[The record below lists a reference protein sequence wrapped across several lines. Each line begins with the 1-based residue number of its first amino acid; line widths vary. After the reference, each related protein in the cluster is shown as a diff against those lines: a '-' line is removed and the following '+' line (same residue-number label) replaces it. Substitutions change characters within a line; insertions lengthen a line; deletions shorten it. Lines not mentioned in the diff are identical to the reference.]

1 MNDDTQG
8 NPAIGM
14 NADSFEDAD
23 TGNAGSSEDFFS
35 ALENEVNGAISDSN
49 FVSEETPQPADP
61 NIVQNEPQAGD
72 AKSEEL
78 EQVKKRYSDSSR
90 EAQKMKAQLDE
101 LKPFMPVLEVM
112 KKDSGLVDTVR
123 EYLISGG
130 KPPESVSN
138 QLKLPDDFVFDS
150 HEAMSNPESNSAKVM
165 DAYVNKMVEN
175 RTSEIINNEKK
186 NAQAVQQQIIRKKQA
201 DDFKKKHDMGEDEFK
216 QLVEQAKQHKIT
228 LDDIYY
234 LLNKDK
240 VSNSVAN
247 QTKEDMLTQM
257 KNVRNIPQS
266 QSGSNNAGTAK
277 GQNDSLF
284 DSLLGLD
291 SSIDNLFDG

>member
-1 MNDDTQG
+1 MNESQEGNSMPTESLDIQNIDSQG
-8 NPAIGM
+8 GDSS
-14 NADSFEDAD
+14 DSFFE
-23 TGNAGSSEDFFS
+23 
-35 ALENEVNGAISDSN
+35 ALESQVNGSIADVPVEATPAKQDSN
-49 FVSEETPQPADP
+49 TTDP
-61 NIVQNEPQAGD
+61 SSATSDNELD
-72 AKSEEL
+72 SM
-78 EQVKKRYSDSSR
+78 KKRYSDSSR

>member
-1 MNDDTQG
+1 MNESQEGNSVPQVESLDIQNMDSQG
-8 NPAIGM
+8 SDSS
-14 NADSFEDAD
+14 DSFFESLEGQVNGSIAD
-23 TGNAGSSEDFFS
+23 VPVEATPVQQDSNTTDPSSAGSD
-35 ALENEVNGAISDSN
+35 NELDS
-49 FVSEETPQPADP
+49 
-61 NIVQNEPQAGD
+61 I
-72 AKSEEL
+72 
-78 EQVKKRYSDSSR
+78 KKRYSDSSR

-130 KPPESVSN
+130 KPSESVSN

-150 HEAMSNPESNSAKVM
+150 HEAMSNPDSNSAKVM
-165 DAYVNKMVEN
+165 DAYVDKMVQN
-175 RTSEIINNEKK
+175 RTKEIIDNEKR
-186 NAQAVQQQIIRKKQA
+186 NAQALQQQFVKKKQA
-201 DDFKKKHDMGEDEFK
+201 DEFRKKHNMGEEQFK
-216 QLVEQAKQHKIT
+216 ELVDKAKEHKIT

-234 LLNKDK
+234 LLNRDK
-240 VSNSVAN
+240 VSNTVAN

-266 QSGSNNAGTAK
+266 QSSSNNAGTPQ

-291 SSIDNLFDG
+291 SGIDNLFDG

>member
-1 MNDDTQG
+1 MNESQEGNSMPTESLDIQNIDSQG
-8 NPAIGM
+8 GDSS
-14 NADSFEDAD
+14 DSFFE
-23 TGNAGSSEDFFS
+23 
-35 ALENEVNGAISDSN
+35 ALESQVNGSIADVPVEATPAKQDSN
-49 FVSEETPQPADP
+49 TTDP
-61 NIVQNEPQAGD
+61 SSAPSDNELD
-72 AKSEEL
+72 SM
-78 EQVKKRYSDSSR
+78 KKRYSDSSR

>member
-1 MNDDTQG
+1 
-8 NPAIGM
+8 
-14 NADSFEDAD
+14 
-23 TGNAGSSEDFFS
+23 
-35 ALENEVNGAISDSN
+35 
-49 FVSEETPQPADP
+49 
-61 NIVQNEPQAGD
+61 
-72 AKSEEL
+72 
-78 EQVKKRYSDSSR
+78 
-90 EAQKMKAQLDE
+90 
-101 LKPFMPVLEVM
+101 
-112 KKDSGLVDTVR
+112 
-123 EYLISGG
+123 
-130 KPPESVSN
+130 
-138 QLKLPDDFVFDS
+138 
-150 HEAMSNPESNSAKVM
+150 M